1 MPYDPI
7 RLEVFKNLLSGIAEE
22 MGVTLCRTAFSPNIK
37 ERKDFSC
44 ALFDGEGR
52 MIAQA
57 EHIPV
62 HLGAMPMSV
71 LHAIEHVDM
80 APGDGVLVNDPY
92 GGGTHLPDITLV
104 TPIFVGNDRR
114 PSFFAANRAHHA
126 DVGGHD
132 ARFDAAVN
140 RGVPGGHSHTAGQ
153 DHGGRAR
160 AAGSA
165 APDFGQRAHAARAR
179 RRPDGPDRRQSDRRA
194 AAAGGHRQV
203 RPARGLALLWRVAE
217 LLGTHDAA
225 RDRRDS
231 QGLLPF

>member
-1 MPYDPI
+1 MTYDPI

-114 PSFFAANRAHHA
+114 PSFFAANRAHHL
-126 DVGGHD
+126 VGRGRSENENGAGWRLGGCKGHF
-132 ARFDAAVN
+132 R
-140 RGVPGGHSHTAGQ
+140 R
-153 DHGGRAR
+153 RY
-160 AAGSA
+160 
-165 APDFGQRAHAARAR
+165 AR
-179 RRPDGPDRRQSDRRA
+179 RSLAPCAKSST
-194 AAAGGHRQV
+194 
-203 RPARGLALLWRVAE
+203 LALRMRLVAKS
-217 LLGTHDAA
+217 GTL
-225 RDRRDS
+225 RRY
-231 QGLLPF
+231 GV